1 MRFTYTFFLFLFNI
15 VNTAQVLSE
24 KHDYLNHNLT
34 IEERVNDIVSRMTL
48 EEKASQM
55 VHGSKEISRL
65 GIPAYNWWNE
75 CLHGVARAGKATVF
89 PQAIGLAATWNT
101 DLIKTIADVIS
112 TEARAKH
119 HDFVRKGDRGI
130 YKGLTFWSPN
140 INIFRDPRWGRGQ
153 ETYGEDP
160 YLTSRMGVAFIKG
173 LQGDDP
179 KYFKVIATPKHYAV
193 HSGPEPER
201 HTFDAIISNHDLYTT
216 YLPAFEASIKEG
228 KAYSIMCA
236 YNRYMG
242 EACCGSPELLRNI
255 LREEWKF
262 EGYVVSDCW
271 AINDIFANHKIVNT
285 PIEAVALAIKAG
297 TDLECGNIYDKAII
311 DAVKMGYLTEDEI
324 DKSLKRLFTARFKL
338 GMFDPPELVS
348 YTQIPIEI
356 NDSEEHRKLSVKA
369 ALESI
374 VLLKNENNILPL
386 KKDLRKIAVIGPT
399 ANSYE
404 MLLGNYH
411 GTPSKYI
418 TPLQG
423 IKNKVGKHTEVVY
436 EVGSN
441 LVTEG
446 PIRNYLSPKFLEVNG
461 ETGLKVEYFNN
472 PLLVGEPQHVTID
485 QIDNSN
491 WVWNSKIVDID
502 RTISFSLRWSGP
514 LIVPSSG
521 EYNFIISGR
530 DGYRLI
536 IDNRVIIDNWKEQQF
551 SSSNNIIHLE
561 EGKHYDFKIEYFRKS
576 GPGELIVEWESI
588 NINPYEVALN
598 VVDSSDVIIFVGG
611 ITPQLEGEE
620 MRTDFPGFKGG
631 DRTTIDLPAVQ
642 ENLLKL
648 LSKTGIPII
657 LVLSSGS
664 ALSVNWAK
672 ENISAIVQIWYPGQ
686 EGGTALADILFGD
699 YNHAGRLPVTFYKS
713 VEQLPPFEDYNM
725 KGRTYRYF
733 NDEPLYPFGYGL
745 SYTKF
750 EYSNLK
756 IPSEIYAGEDV
767 KVSVEIMNIGKIP
780 GDEVA
785 QLYVK
790 IIDSSYP
797 VPIHSLQGFSRIHL
811 GPGEKK
817 TVEFVLTP
825 KQLAVFNQNKNW
837 VVEPG
842 RYEITVGGIQPNF
855 YSTTTN
861 LVTEIL
867 NVTGKEFLVK

>member
-699 YNHAGRLPVTFYKS
+699 YNPAGRLPVTFYKS